1 MKRSGCH
8 DHGQCVRLMNI
19 AALIE
24 IVSLRQE
31 GDFLVRTH
39 HVEYCDGGILDPD
52 DVLSDLVED
61 KDKVR
66 ARPVGV
72 TLDKLPVVV
81 GWKL

>member
-1 MKRSGCH
+1 
-8 DHGQCVRLMNI
+8 MNI

-66 ARPVGV
+66 APLLDV
-72 TLDKLPVVV
+72 TLDKLSVVV